1 MRRARVRHFVYME
14 IIRGCQMETITSR
27 ENAKIKYACRL
38 REEEKLRTADGLFFA
53 EGPKLCLE
61 LARGCTLQTLYATE
75 KALAH
80 TSQDV
85 FGVFEHPGWQ
95 AADILA
101 KGRRIL
107 ALEAVQD
114 PGNVGTLLRSAAA
127 FGFDGVLLSKGCAAP
142 FAPKT
147 LRASMGAAGRLPV
160 APVQD
165 LPQALQQLRARGV
178 VCLAAA
184 LYHSRPLDEAPQSYP
199 DGLCAVIGSE
209 GQGLTDAA
217 GLRYG
222 GAHPDDGP
230 GGKPERRGCRQR
242 LALALQRCII
252 RYGQHTVL
260 AVAGRSA
267 WVRLP
272 PGGQTSGR
280 IPGPGRTVWP
290 GKSGPEYLSARARE
304 FMQAVAP
311 AQMAGLK
318 KRCDDLNIF
327 ILTPDSADY
336 PQRLRD
342 LPDLPLVLY
351 GTGNPACLNGRRYVG
366 MVGTRRPTKYG
377 LSACRDL
384 SLTMAERGV
393 VIVSGLAEGLDGA
406 GHRAAVEAGQQ
417 TVAFLGTA
425 INKTFPAVN
434 VTLRTELEA
443 LGGAVLS
450 EYPPD
455 YTGKMTGTFLA
466 RNRLI
471 AGLSEALCVAEART
485 RSGTLNTVSH
495 AEEYGRPVFAVPG
508 SIYSPTS
515 EGTNELLRTGRARAL
530 CTADDVLDT
539 LHIAPGG
546 TELVQEGVMLD
557 ELTPNARTVLAEL
570 GPKAQTA
577 DDLAA
582 STGLA
587 VQAVLAAL
595 MELEFAGAAVDNGGG
610 RYTAA

>member
-1 MRRARVRHFVYME
+1 MDKTLAWLWLADAVGS
-14 IIRGCQMETITSR
+14 GCQ
-27 ENAKIKYACRL
+27 YAQ
-38 REEEKLRTADGLFFA
+38 
-53 EGPKLCLE
+53 E
-61 LARGCTLQTLYATE
+61 LLTLYPDPAELYDALRAGTE
-75 KALAH
+75 PPPACLTPHALAQLRD
-80 TSQDV
+80 T
-85 FGVFEHPGWQ
+85 
-95 AADILA
+95 
-101 KGRRIL
+101 
-107 ALEAVQD
+107 
-114 PGNVGTLLRSAAA
+114 TL
-127 FGFDGVLLSKGCAAP
+127 FDYEERLDHCLLSGID
-142 FAPKT
+142 
-147 LRASMGAAGRLPV
+147 V
-160 APVQD
+160 
-165 LPQALQQLRARGV
+165 
-178 VCLAAA
+178 
-184 LYHSRPLDEAPQSYP
+184 
-199 DGLCAVIGSE
+199 
-209 GQGLTDAA
+209 
-217 GLRYG
+217 
-222 GAHPDDGP
+222 
-230 GGKPERRGCRQR
+230 
-242 LALALQRCII
+242 
-252 RYGQHTVL
+252 
-260 AVAGRSA
+260 
-267 WVRLP
+267 
-272 PGGQTSGR
+272 
-280 IPGPGRTVWP
+280 
-290 GKSGPEYLSARARE
+290 
-304 FMQAVAP
+304 
-311 AQMAGLK
+311 
-318 KRCDDLNIF
+318 
-327 ILTPDSADY
+327 LTPDEGVY
-336 PQRLRD
+336 PDRLRD
-342 LPDLPLVLY
+342 LPDLPLALY
-351 GTGNPACLNGRRYVG
+351 VTGDIACLNGRRYVG

-434 VTLRTELEA
+434 VTLRAELEA

-582 STGLA
+582 ATGLA

>member
-1 MRRARVRHFVYME
+1 
-14 IIRGCQMETITSR
+14 
-27 ENAKIKYACRL
+27 
-38 REEEKLRTADGLFFA
+38 
-53 EGPKLCLE
+53 
-61 LARGCTLQTLYATE
+61 
-75 KALAH
+75 
-80 TSQDV
+80 
-85 FGVFEHPGWQ
+85 
-95 AADILA
+95 
-101 KGRRIL
+101 
-107 ALEAVQD
+107 
-114 PGNVGTLLRSAAA
+114 
-127 FGFDGVLLSKGCAAP
+127 
-142 FAPKT
+142 
-147 LRASMGAAGRLPV
+147 
-160 APVQD
+160 
-165 LPQALQQLRARGV
+165 
-178 VCLAAA
+178 
-184 LYHSRPLDEAPQSYP
+184 
-199 DGLCAVIGSE
+199 
-209 GQGLTDAA
+209 
-217 GLRYG
+217 
-222 GAHPDDGP
+222 
-230 GGKPERRGCRQR
+230 
-242 LALALQRCII
+242 
-252 RYGQHTVL
+252 
-260 AVAGRSA
+260 
-267 WVRLP
+267 
-272 PGGQTSGR
+272 
-280 IPGPGRTVWP
+280 
-290 GKSGPEYLSARARE
+290 
-304 FMQAVAP
+304 
-311 AQMAGLK
+311 
-318 KRCDDLNIF
+318 
-327 ILTPDSADY
+327 
-336 PQRLRD
+336 
-342 LPDLPLVLY
+342 
-351 GTGNPACLNGRRYVG
+351 
-366 MVGTRRPTKYG
+366 
-377 LSACRDL
+377 
-384 SLTMAERGV
+384 MAERGV

-530 CTADDVLDT
+530 CMADDVLDT
-539 LHIAPGG
+539 LHIAPDG

-582 STGLA
+582 ATGLA

>member
-1 MRRARVRHFVYME
+1 MDSTLYWLWLAE
-14 IIRGCQMETITSR
+14 ALGSG
-27 ENAKIKYACRL
+27 CRL
-38 REEEKLRTADGLFFA
+38 ASRLLEE
-53 EGPKLCLE
+53 
-61 LARGCTLQTLYATE
+61 
-75 KALAH
+75 
-80 TSQDV
+80 
-85 FGVFEHPGWQ
+85 
-95 AADILA
+95 
-101 KGRRIL
+101 
-107 ALEAVQD
+107 
-114 PGNVGTLLRSAAA
+114 
-127 FGFDGVLLSKGCAAP
+127 
-142 FAPKT
+142 
-147 LRASMGAAGRLPV
+147 
-160 APVQD
+160 
-165 LPQALQQLRARGV
+165 
-178 VCLAAA
+178 
-184 LYHSRPLDEAPQSYP
+184 YP
-199 DGLCAVIGSE
+199 DPAEL
-209 GQGLTDAA
+209 
-217 GLRYG
+217 
-222 GAHPDDGP
+222 
-230 GGKPERRGCRQR
+230 
-242 LALALQRCII
+242 
-252 RYGQHTVL
+252 YGQVK
-260 AVAGRSA
+260 AG
-267 WVRLP
+267 WNP
-272 PGGQTSGR
+272 
-280 IPGPGRTVWP
+280 
-290 GKSGPEYLSARARE
+290 PEYLSAKARE

-406 GHRAAVEAGQQ
+406 GHRAAGEAGQQ

-582 STGLA
+582 ATGLA

>member
-1 MRRARVRHFVYME
+1 M
-14 IIRGCQMETITSR
+14 
-27 ENAKIKYACRL
+27 
-38 REEEKLRTADGLFFA
+38 
-53 EGPKLCLE
+53 
-61 LARGCTLQTLYATE
+61 
-75 KALAH
+75 
-80 TSQDV
+80 
-85 FGVFEHPGWQ
+85 
-95 AADILA
+95 
-101 KGRRIL
+101 
-107 ALEAVQD
+107 
-114 PGNVGTLLRSAAA
+114 
-127 FGFDGVLLSKGCAAP
+127 
-142 FAPKT
+142 
-147 LRASMGAAGRLPV
+147 
-160 APVQD
+160 
-165 LPQALQQLRARGV
+165 
-178 VCLAAA
+178 
-184 LYHSRPLDEAPQSYP
+184 
-199 DGLCAVIGSE
+199 
-209 GQGLTDAA
+209 
-217 GLRYG
+217 
-222 GAHPDDGP
+222 
-230 GGKPERRGCRQR
+230 
-242 LALALQRCII
+242 
-252 RYGQHTVL
+252 
-260 AVAGRSA
+260 
-267 WVRLP
+267 
-272 PGGQTSGR
+272 
-280 IPGPGRTVWP
+280 
-290 GKSGPEYLSARARE
+290 
-304 FMQAVAP
+304 
-311 AQMAGLK
+311 
-318 KRCDDLNIF
+318 
-327 ILTPDSADY
+327 
-336 PQRLRD
+336 
-342 LPDLPLVLY
+342 
-351 GTGNPACLNGRRYVG
+351 
-366 MVGTRRPTKYG
+366 
-377 LSACRDL
+377 
-384 SLTMAERGV
+384 

-471 AGLSEALCVAEART
+471 AGLSEALCV
-485 RSGTLNTVSH
+485 NTVSH

-582 STGLA
+582 ATGLA

>member
-1 MRRARVRHFVYME
+1 M
-14 IIRGCQMETITSR
+14 
-27 ENAKIKYACRL
+27 AK
-38 REEEKLRTADGLFFA
+38 
-53 EGPKLCLE
+53 
-61 LARGCTLQTLYATE
+61 Q
-75 KALAH
+75 
-80 TSQDV
+80 
-85 FGVFEHPGWQ
+85 
-95 AADILA
+95 
-101 KGRRIL
+101 
-107 ALEAVQD
+107 
-114 PGNVGTLLRSAAA
+114 
-127 FGFDGVLLSKGCAAP
+127 
-142 FAPKT
+142 
-147 LRASMGAAGRLPV
+147 GA
-160 APVQD
+160 
-165 LPQALQQLRARGV
+165 
-178 VCLAAA
+178 
-184 LYHSRPLDEAPQSYP
+184 
-199 DGLCAVIGSE
+199 
-209 GQGLTDAA
+209 
-217 GLRYG
+217 
-222 GAHPDDGP
+222 
-230 GGKPERRGCRQR
+230 
-242 LALALQRCII
+242 
-252 RYGQHTVL
+252 
-260 AVAGRSA
+260 
-267 WVRLP
+267 
-272 PGGQTSGR
+272 
-280 IPGPGRTVWP
+280 
-290 GKSGPEYLSARARE
+290 
-304 FMQAVAP
+304 
-311 AQMAGLK
+311 
-318 KRCDDLNIF
+318 
-327 ILTPDSADY
+327 
-336 PQRLRD
+336 
-342 LPDLPLVLY
+342 
-351 GTGNPACLNGRRYVG
+351 
-366 MVGTRRPTKYG
+366 
-377 LSACRDL
+377 
-384 SLTMAERGV
+384 
-393 VIVSGLAEGLDGA
+393 VIVSGLADGLDSE

-508 SIYSPTS
+508 SIYSP
-515 EGTNELLRTGRARAL
+515 RDL

-582 STGLA
+582 ATGLA

>member
-1 MRRARVRHFVYME
+1 MDSTLYWLWLAE
-14 IIRGCQMETITSR
+14 ALGSG
-27 ENAKIKYACRL
+27 CRL
-38 REEEKLRTADGLFFA
+38 
-53 EGPKLCLE
+53 
-61 LARGCTLQTLYATE
+61 
-75 KALAH
+75 
-80 TSQDV
+80 
-85 FGVFEHPGWQ
+85 
-95 AADILA
+95 
-101 KGRRIL
+101 
-107 ALEAVQD
+107 
-114 PGNVGTLLRSAAA
+114 
-127 FGFDGVLLSKGCAAP
+127 
-142 FAPKT
+142 
-147 LRASMGAAGRLPV
+147 AGRL
-160 APVQD
+160 
-165 LPQALQQLRARGV
+165 L
-178 VCLAAA
+178 
-184 LYHSRPLDEAPQSYP
+184 EEYP
-199 DGLCAVIGSE
+199 DPAEL
-209 GQGLTDAA
+209 
-217 GLRYG
+217 
-222 GAHPDDGP
+222 
-230 GGKPERRGCRQR
+230 
-242 LALALQRCII
+242 
-252 RYGQHTVL
+252 YGQVK
-260 AVAGRSA
+260 AG
-267 WVRLP
+267 WNP
-272 PGGQTSGR
+272 
-280 IPGPGRTVWP
+280 
-290 GKSGPEYLSARARE
+290 PEYLSAKARE

-530 CTADDVLDT
+530 CTAADVLDT

-582 STGLA
+582 ATGLA

>member
-1 MRRARVRHFVYME
+1 MV
-14 IIRGCQMETITSR
+14 TIQKAAPCSKGSVASITL
-27 ENAKIKYACRL
+27 ENANGMRVTLLSYGATIQSILVPDK
-38 REEEKLRTADGLFFA
+38 DG
-53 EGPKLCLE
+53 
-61 LARGCTLQTLYATE
+61 RMT
-75 KALAH
+75 
-80 TSQDV
+80 DV
-85 FGVFEHPGWQ
+85 LLGYDR
-95 AADILA
+95 AADYEVNSGYLGACI
-101 KGRRIL
+101 GRNGNRI
-107 ALEAVQD
+107 A
-114 PGNVGTLLRSAAA
+114 GAA
-127 FGFDGVLLSKGCAAP
+127 F
-142 FAPKT
+142 
-147 LRASMGAAGRLPV
+147 
-160 APVQD
+160 
-165 LPQALQQLRARGV
+165 
-178 VCLAAA
+178 
-184 LYHSRPLDEAPQSYP
+184 
-199 DGLCAVIGSE
+199 
-209 GQGLTDAA
+209 
-217 GLRYG
+217 
-222 GAHPDDGP
+222 
-230 GGKPERRGCRQR
+230 
-242 LALALQRCII
+242 
-252 RYGQHTVL
+252 
-260 AVAGRSA
+260 
-267 WVRLP
+267 
-272 PGGQTSGR
+272 
-280 IPGPGRTVWP
+280 
-290 GKSGPEYLSARARE
+290 
-304 FMQAVAP
+304 
-311 AQMAGLK
+311 
-318 KRCDDLNIF
+318 
-327 ILTPDSADY
+327 
-336 PQRLRD
+336 
-342 LPDLPLVLY
+342 
-351 GTGNPACLNGRRYVG
+351 CLNGHRYVG

-434 VTLRTELEA
+434 VTLRAELEA

-582 STGLA
+582 ATGLA

>member
-1 MRRARVRHFVYME
+1 
-14 IIRGCQMETITSR
+14 
-27 ENAKIKYACRL
+27 
-38 REEEKLRTADGLFFA
+38 
-53 EGPKLCLE
+53 
-61 LARGCTLQTLYATE
+61 
-75 KALAH
+75 
-80 TSQDV
+80 
-85 FGVFEHPGWQ
+85 
-95 AADILA
+95 
-101 KGRRIL
+101 
-107 ALEAVQD
+107 
-114 PGNVGTLLRSAAA
+114 
-127 FGFDGVLLSKGCAAP
+127 
-142 FAPKT
+142 
-147 LRASMGAAGRLPV
+147 
-160 APVQD
+160 
-165 LPQALQQLRARGV
+165 
-178 VCLAAA
+178 
-184 LYHSRPLDEAPQSYP
+184 
-199 DGLCAVIGSE
+199 
-209 GQGLTDAA
+209 
-217 GLRYG
+217 
-222 GAHPDDGP
+222 
-230 GGKPERRGCRQR
+230 
-242 LALALQRCII
+242 
-252 RYGQHTVL
+252 
-260 AVAGRSA
+260 
-267 WVRLP
+267 
-272 PGGQTSGR
+272 
-280 IPGPGRTVWP
+280 
-290 GKSGPEYLSARARE
+290 
-304 FMQAVAP
+304 
-311 AQMAGLK
+311 
-318 KRCDDLNIF
+318 
-327 ILTPDSADY
+327 
-336 PQRLRD
+336 
-342 LPDLPLVLY
+342 
-351 GTGNPACLNGRRYVG
+351 

-434 VTLRTELEA
+434 VTLRAELEA

-582 STGLA
+582 ATGLA
-587 VQAVLAAL
+587 VQVVLAAL

>member
-1 MRRARVRHFVYME
+1 M
-14 IIRGCQMETITSR
+14 
-27 ENAKIKYACRL
+27 
-38 REEEKLRTADGLFFA
+38 D
-53 EGPKLCLE
+53 
-61 LARGCTLQTLYATE
+61 
-75 KALAH
+75 KALA
-80 TSQDV
+80 
-85 FGVFEHPGWQ
+85 WLWL
-95 AADILA
+95 ADAVGSACQNARDL
-101 KGRRIL
+101 L
-107 ALEAVQD
+107 ALYPDPEA
-114 PGNVGTLLRSAAA
+114 LYEAL
-127 FGFDGVLLSKGCAAP
+127 C
-142 FAPKT
+142 
-147 LRASMGAAGRLPV
+147 AGR
-160 APVQD
+160 
-165 LPQALQQLRARGV
+165 
-178 VCLAAA
+178 
-184 LYHSRPLDEAPQSYP
+184 EAPPYFLSDHAVAQLCDTTPFDYEERLDHCLLTGVEIITPDDAAYP
-199 DGLCAVIGSE
+199 D
-209 GQGLTDAA
+209 
-217 GLRYG
+217 
-222 GAHPDDGP
+222 
-230 GGKPERRGCRQR
+230 
-242 LALALQRCII
+242 
-252 RYGQHTVL
+252 
-260 AVAGRSA
+260 
-267 WVRLP
+267 
-272 PGGQTSGR
+272 
-280 IPGPGRTVWP
+280 
-290 GKSGPEYLSARARE
+290 
-304 FMQAVAP
+304 
-311 AQMAGLK
+311 
-318 KRCDDLNIF
+318 
-327 ILTPDSADY
+327 
-336 PQRLRD
+336 RLRD
-342 LPDLPLVLY
+342 LPDMPLVLY
-351 GTGNPACLNGRRYVG
+351 VTGESACLNGHRYVG

-557 ELTPNARTVLAEL
+557 ALTPNARTVLAEL

-582 STGLA
+582 ATGLA

>member
-1 MRRARVRHFVYME
+1 
-14 IIRGCQMETITSR
+14 
-27 ENAKIKYACRL
+27 
-38 REEEKLRTADGLFFA
+38 
-53 EGPKLCLE
+53 
-61 LARGCTLQTLYATE
+61 
-75 KALAH
+75 
-80 TSQDV
+80 
-85 FGVFEHPGWQ
+85 
-95 AADILA
+95 
-101 KGRRIL
+101 
-107 ALEAVQD
+107 
-114 PGNVGTLLRSAAA
+114 
-127 FGFDGVLLSKGCAAP
+127 
-142 FAPKT
+142 
-147 LRASMGAAGRLPV
+147 
-160 APVQD
+160 
-165 LPQALQQLRARGV
+165 
-178 VCLAAA
+178 
-184 LYHSRPLDEAPQSYP
+184 
-199 DGLCAVIGSE
+199 
-209 GQGLTDAA
+209 
-217 GLRYG
+217 
-222 GAHPDDGP
+222 
-230 GGKPERRGCRQR
+230 
-242 LALALQRCII
+242 
-252 RYGQHTVL
+252 
-260 AVAGRSA
+260 
-267 WVRLP
+267 
-272 PGGQTSGR
+272 
-280 IPGPGRTVWP
+280 
-290 GKSGPEYLSARARE
+290 
-304 FMQAVAP
+304 
-311 AQMAGLK
+311 
-318 KRCDDLNIF
+318 
-327 ILTPDSADY
+327 
-336 PQRLRD
+336 
-342 LPDLPLVLY
+342 
-351 GTGNPACLNGRRYVG
+351 

-455 YTGKMTGTFLA
+455 YTGKMTGTFL
-466 RNRLI
+466 
-471 AGLSEALCVAEART
+471 ALCVAEART

-582 STGLA
+582 ATGLA